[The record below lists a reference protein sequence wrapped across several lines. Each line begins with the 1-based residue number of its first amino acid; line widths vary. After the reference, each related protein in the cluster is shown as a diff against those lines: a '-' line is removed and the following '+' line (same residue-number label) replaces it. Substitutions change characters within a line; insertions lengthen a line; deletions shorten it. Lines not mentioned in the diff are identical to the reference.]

1 MTGRMDWDDLA
12 YFVCLVEQE
21 TLTACAEKMGV
32 QHTTVSRRIE
42 RLERALTVKLFDH
55 IGKRYVLTVEGEL
68 LYSQAVQVREEVSV
82 FKRMAIDQNAMQG
95 SVVISVPPVLANE
108 VIMPA
113 LADFRQRYPQIVLH
127 LQGDVHISD
136 LHQKEADIGIRLK
149 RPTQEDL
156 LIRTLGHVR
165 YGFFAHQDYLKQTLA
180 EQRQF
185 IEFTANS
192 RLNAWFQSITEHCPC
207 HIAFSSNDL
216 YMVERA
222 VNQALGIGIL
232 PDFMTI
238 NNPAL
243 LPINPFTAETMTSQ
257 EQATINHSIKN
268 FPMSER
274 NSDRDNDM
282 DVSCSASLS
291 HQAMIPLT
299 QSHPL
304 YLIMHPD
311 VSRAAKVR
319 AVADWLIELFN
330 TQPL

>member
-1 MTGRMDWDDLA
+1 MDWDDLA

-156 LIRTLGHVR
+156 LIRTLGQVR

-185 IEFTANS
+185 IEFTANT
-192 RLNAWFQSITEHCPC
+192 RLNTWFQSITEHRYCP
-207 HIAFSSNDL
+207 IAFSSNDL

-222 VNQALGIGIL
+222 VSQGIGIGVMPYFL
-232 PDFMTI
+232 AQL
-238 NNPAL
+238 NPAL
-243 LPINPFTAETMTSQ
+243 LPINPFTREGLTAQDSAKVEPSDCTVHTSSIDLQ
-257 EQATINHSIKN
+257 HSPASEEGVMSSLVQA
-268 FPMSER
+268 
-274 NSDRDNDM
+274 
-282 DVSCSASLS
+282 
-291 HQAMIPLT
+291 
-299 QSHPL
+299 HPL
-304 YLIMHPD
+304 YLVMHPD
-311 VSRAAKVR
+311 VSRAARVR
-319 AVADWLIELFN
+319 AVADWLVKLFN
-330 TQPL
+330 KAD